1 MTTSH
6 ATLVDGLFRD
16 PLRIPHTLSALAS
29 YWKHKPDQNLGRI
42 IESVGLTFAQ
52 DPYNLEDEV
61 FLDYFKITAGKA
73 KSDKEENPE
82 MLPVLSALEAYWM
95 QNQDFRLGQIV
106 GNAATVKNEGN
117 LADLGNDEFIS
128 YLKQNEGVWA

>member
-6 ATLVDGLFRD
+6 VTLVDGPFRD
-16 PLRIPHTLSALAS
+16 PLRIPHTLSALSS
-29 YWKHKPDQNLGRI
+29 YWKNKPDLTLGRI

-52 DPYNLEDEV
+52 DPYHLEDEV
-61 FLDYFKITAGKA
+61 FLDYFKMSVGKEKA
-73 KSDKEENPE
+73 DKEENPE
-82 MLPVLSALEAYWM
+82 ILPVLSALEAYWM

-106 GNAATVKNEGN
+106 GNAATVENDGV
-117 LADLGNDEFIS
+117 LSDLGNDEFIG

>member
-6 ATLVDGLFRD
+6 VILVDGLFRD

-29 YWKHKPDQNLGRI
+29 YWKQQPDLTLGQI

-52 DPYNLEDEV
+52 DPYHLEDEV
-61 FLDYFKITAGKA
+61 FLDYFKMSVAKDKA
-73 KSDKEENPE
+73 DKGENPD

-95 QNQDFRLGQIV
+95 QNQDLRLGQIV
-106 GNAATVKNEGN
+106 GNAASVANKERN
-117 LADLGNDEFIS
+117 ADLSNVELVD

>member
-29 YWKHKPDQNLGRI
+29 YWKHQPELSLGQI

-52 DPYNLEDEV
+52 DPYHLEDEV
-61 FLDYFKITAGKA
+61 FLDYFKMSVAKDKA
-73 KSDKEENPE
+73 DKGENPD

-95 QNQDFRLGQIV
+95 QHQDFRLGQII
-106 GNAATVKNEGN
+106 GNATSVANKESD
-117 LADLGNDEFIS
+117 ADLSNAELVD
-128 YLKQNEGVWA
+128 YLKENEGVWA